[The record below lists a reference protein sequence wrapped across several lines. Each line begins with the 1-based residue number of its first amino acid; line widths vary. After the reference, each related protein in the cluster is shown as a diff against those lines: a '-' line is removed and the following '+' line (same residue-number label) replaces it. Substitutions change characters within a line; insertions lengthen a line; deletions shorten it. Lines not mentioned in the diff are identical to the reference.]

1 VEEGYTQP
9 QQATDG
15 RQTTAVERL
24 KVMIAAVDRATT
36 TTSIAQAQSVLT
48 GAVQVLHLPHEL
60 MQLLTL
66 RDRLLDTEMQGRI
79 QLLTLVL
86 ETDKNLSFDKTYC
99 SYRFLLCSKVLYNY
113 LRQTWAALG
122 V

>member
-9 QQATDG
+9 QQVTDG

-24 KVMIAAVDRATT
+24 KVMTAAIDRATT
-36 TTSIAQAQSVLT
+36 TTSIAPAQSVLT

-86 ETDKNLSFDKTYC
+86 ETDKNLSFDKTY
-99 SYRFLLCSKVLYNY
+99 
-113 LRQTWAALG
+113 
-122 V
+122 